1 MQDILFFI
9 LFPAIFILGIL
20 LLIISSTLVARCFL
34 FFANL
39 VHKPK
44 EGTFFRNK
52 SDKNYCYWS
61 LRAVIRKWP
70 TWLARQLSLPFLE
83 LLVAK
88 ILGLK
93 TSYSSCLNEGWVD
106 CEFIE
111 CGKNVKLGQGSII
124 MSNILIKDKIILKKV
139 SIGDNVIIGAHS
151 VILPGTVIGSNT
163 IVDSITMTT
172 LNQELDPNS
181 LYSGQPARKVG
192 SAQIDSEKKEVENKI
207 FESKEVDAYDP
218 ENLRTHEKEMTI
230 PFQKYI
236 TSGFFIIGASF
247 IVPGFIFI
255 LYFYGFLI
263 PNVFSAKF
271 SFDLLLN
278 STILIYIL
286 LTPVI
291 FIGIYLLHLFFV
303 ALFTR
308 WFYKYVDK
316 RGPSQGVFD
325 RNLDKSTKALD
336 YYHFR
341 SFLLKYP
348 VFAFIRSP
356 FPWLINWELK
366 FIGSNKIGKG
376 TIIEECYLHGHIDYG
391 KDCYVGTFSHI
402 SNHLVDGVYG
412 SENLTYWGAKTG
424 DKSVYNALIGGM
436 PGLEV
441 GENTTLLPLCT
452 TIKFDKLG
460 DNGIYGGFPA
470 KKLNEEE
477 IKKITGGEYHD
488 E

>member
-39 VHKPK
+39 VHKPR
-44 EGTFFRNK
+44 EGIFFRNK
-52 SDKNYCYWS
+52 SDKDYCYWS

-70 TWLARQLSLPFLE
+70 TWVARQLSLPFLE

-163 IVDSITMTT
+163 IIDSITLTT
-172 LNQELDPNS
+172 LNQELDSNS

-192 SAQIDSEKKEVENKI
+192 SAQIDFEKKEVETKI
-207 FESKEVDAYDP
+207 FETKEVDTYDP

-263 PNVFSAKF
+263 PSVFSLKF

-278 STILIYIL
+278 SKILIYVL
-286 LTPVI
+286 LTPII

-308 WFYKYVDK
+308 WFYRYVDK

-325 RNLDKSTKALD
+325 RNLDQSTRALD

-424 DKSVYNALIGGM
+424 DKSVYNAMIGGM

-441 GENTTLLPLCT
+441 GENTTLLPQCT

-470 KKLNEEE
+470 KKLNAEE

-488 E
+488 D